1 MTSAALQ
8 PSSAAS
14 YRRHPLH
21 QGDRPWPET
30 NCFADLWIEVL
41 HSQGHDPLATL
52 GCTLAVDFE
61 GDQFTFFKQSSGDL
75 AALHGADVQEL
86 NVWRPLHLH
95 VDEFVRRRR
104 LVLAEVDAYWLPDT
118 SGTDY
123 RTQHTKTTIA
133 IRSIDLRTE
142 RLGYFHNAGY
152 FELEGGDFRGLFGLD
167 AAPDPTR
174 LPLYVEFLRLES
186 LRLRPRDE
194 LLPLALECTRAHL
207 RRRPRENPLARFA
220 ASFPAAI
227 AAFAPEALQTY
238 HLYAFSTVRQA
249 GSAADLGAHHLR
261 WLQAAVPGAPL
272 EEAAAALDQ
281 VSLSAKSLILKGA
294 RAVSTGKRTD
304 FAPLLSTMVTAW
316 GTAMAA
322 LSSGFGV

>member
-8 PSSAAS
+8 PASAAS

-41 HSQGHDPLATL
+41 HSQGHEPLAAL

-61 GDQFTFFKQSSGDL
+61 GDQFTFFKQSYGDL
-75 AALHGADVQEL
+75 AVLHGADVQEL

-95 VDEFVRRRR
+95 VEELVRRRR
-104 LVLAEVDAYWLPDT
+104 LVLAEVDAHWLPDT

-123 RTQHTKTTIA
+123 RTQHTKTTIG
-133 IRSIDLRTE
+133 IRSIDLRGE

-152 FELEGGDFRGLFGLD
+152 FELEGPDFRGLFGLD
-167 AAPDPTR
+167 APADPTR

-186 LRLRPRDE
+186 LRLRPREE

-207 RRRPRENPLARFA
+207 RRRPRESPVTRFA

-227 AAFAPEALQTY
+227 AAFAPEALPTY
-238 HLYAFSTVRQA
+238 HLYAFSTVRQVGA
-249 GSAADLGAHHLR
+249 AADLGAHHLR

-304 FAPLLSTMVTAW
+304 FGPLLSAMAAAW

-322 LSSGFGV
+322 ASGALGV

>member
-1 MTSAALQ
+1 
-8 PSSAAS
+8 
-14 YRRHPLH
+14 
-21 QGDRPWPET
+21 
-30 NCFADLWIEVL
+30 
-41 HSQGHDPLATL
+41 
-52 GCTLAVDFE
+52 
-61 GDQFTFFKQSSGDL
+61 
-75 AALHGADVQEL
+75 VQEL